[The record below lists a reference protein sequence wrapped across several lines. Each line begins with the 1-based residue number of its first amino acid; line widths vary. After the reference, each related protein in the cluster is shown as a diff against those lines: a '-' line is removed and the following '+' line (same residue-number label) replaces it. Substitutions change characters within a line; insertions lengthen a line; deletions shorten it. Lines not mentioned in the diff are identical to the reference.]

1 MSNLL
6 CLIIVRAEAQE
17 IKLSEEENIAPCLC
31 GTLPVKEM
39 RSVMLGKL
47 ADGGY
52 PVVQGRFR
60 CPNCGLSPSWG
71 MSYSVFGG
79 RWDEN
84 IAVWNKFIQKQE
96 AKRWVT

>member
-17 IKLSEEENIAPCLC
+17 TKLSEEENIAPCLC

-60 CPNCGLSPSWG
+60 CPNCGLTQSWG

-96 AKRWVT
+96 AKR

>member
-1 MSNLL
+1 MSNLI
-6 CLIIVRAEAQE
+6 CLIIGRAEEQE
-17 IKLSEEENIAPCLC
+17 TKLEEENISPCLC

-71 MSYSVFGG
+71 MSYSVFGN

-84 IAVWNKFIQKQE
+84 IAVWNKLIQKQE
-96 AKRWVT
+96 EKR

>member
-1 MSNLL
+1 MD
-6 CLIIVRAEAQE
+6 CRRERAV
-17 IKLSEEENIAPCLC
+17 LSEEENIAPCLC
-31 GTLPVKEM
+31 GALPVKET

-79 RWDEN
+79 WDEN

-96 AKRWVT
+96 AKR

>member
-1 MSNLL
+1 MSNLI
-6 CLIIVRAEAQE
+6 CLIIGRAEEQE
-17 IKLSEEENIAPCLC
+17 TKLSEEENISPCLC

-60 CPNCGLSPSWG
+60 CPNCGLYPSWG